1 MLAPLDYDAFLR
13 WPAVS
18 SGQGWDA
25 CTAHIVFR
33 PTALPS
39 SPWLG
44 KAVDGD
50 VSPAAQNTRKGLNA
64 DPRWVRGKQPPHG
77 VLVPQAAGPTTTP
90 TKFSRA
96 AARRD
101 VAPRW
106 SGRLFPAS
114 TMRVRWRCIS
124 GGRVSGH
131 ALPQKRQMAATH
143 LADNVQ
149 DDARARGA
157 GISGQ
162 RSRPSCIRGGE
173 NV

>member
-1 MLAPLDYDAFLR
+1 MPAPHILCFGRPRCHRRRGLARLWTGTYLR
-13 WPAVS
+13 RHRIRAKV
-18 SGQGWDA
+18 
-25 CTAHIVFR
+25 
-33 PTALPS
+33 PTRTRV
-39 SPWLG
+39 G
-44 KAVDGD
+44 C
-50 VSPAAQNTRKGLNA
+50 AANN
-64 DPRWVRGKQPPHG
+64 HHNG

-124 GGRVSGH
+124 GGRDSGH
-131 ALPQKRQMAATH
+131 ALPQKRQMTPTH